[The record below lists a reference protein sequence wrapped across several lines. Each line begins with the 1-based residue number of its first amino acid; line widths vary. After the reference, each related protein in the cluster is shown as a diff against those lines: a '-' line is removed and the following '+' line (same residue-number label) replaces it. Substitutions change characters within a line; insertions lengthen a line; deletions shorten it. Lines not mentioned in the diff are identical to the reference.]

1 VSNRF
6 QIVDLIKKFQSPYYE
21 SIYIYNK
28 SGSIKT
34 VDPGEKLNLLYN
46 TINKLQNNEFILEI
60 FSGLNSNNIDNI
72 IVNLN
77 YLNKTLI
84 SFKLVSSHYEITDV
98 FNNVLYGIKILASS
112 AILDKLLLFITL
124 DINFE
129 YSLIHLKTLKIL
141 GKILTVSSL
150 LVELHSFRKNNDFF
164 YNKVNEEDISGLNL
178 LYDHI
183 CRSVIQRL
191 PNYYDLNSYEIR
203 DAAFSLSII
212 IARRSS
218 ANFHYFFGETDL
230 LSFFTKRINIVLSGE
245 LNNLSL
251 VELRK
256 LTHNLAS
263 LTNILITVRDSEYTS
278 YGATLQKLYMICG
291 VLKDVFLSLDDLFFQ
306 IYFITF
312 MSLITRKAYIDDK
325 SFILK
330 SQDIIS
336 KFFPYSSKNY
346 LLVRVFFFYVKNIL
360 LSKFKSDCLT
370 LLVK

>member
-1 VSNRF
+1 
-6 QIVDLIKKFQSPYYE
+6 
-21 SIYIYNK
+21 
-28 SGSIKT
+28 
-34 VDPGEKLNLLYN
+34 
-46 TINKLQNNEFILEI
+46 
-60 FSGLNSNNIDNI
+60 
-72 IVNLN
+72 
-77 YLNKTLI
+77 
-84 SFKLVSSHYEITDV
+84 V

-112 AILDKLLLFITL
+112 AILDKLLLFVTL

-129 YSLIHLKTLKIL
+129 YSLIHLKTIKIL
-141 GKILTVSSL
+141 WKILTISSL

-164 YNKVNEEDISGLNL
+164 YNKANEEDISGLNL

-183 CRSVIQRL
+183 CRSVIHRL
-191 PNYYDLNSYEIR
+191 QNYYDLNSYEIR
-203 DAAFSLSII
+203 DAAFNLSII

-218 ANFHYFFGETDL
+218 ANFHYIFGETDL
-230 LSFFTKRINIVLSGE
+230 LSFFTKRINIILSGE

-263 LTNILITVRDSEYTS
+263 LTNILITVRDSDYTS

-336 KFFPYSSKNY
+336 KFFPNSSKNY